1 MHEGVIEKQFYRY
14 VIPSICTMVL
24 GGFYTIVDGYF
35 IGNAMGDVGLA
46 AINLGWPIP
55 ALVYAC
61 ASGIGIGGS
70 VLVSTYMGEN
80 NVQLT
85 NKAKGN
91 TLMLLAIVTLLLMLF
106 LGLFADDVLVLLGAK
121 GLVYTYG
128 YDYIKVLTIGAA
140 LQIFGTGCTPILRN
154 SNRSMQA
161 MIIMIVGLFTNIFL
175 DWAFVQVLDWQMM
188 GAALAT
194 ILAQGVA
201 CVSCLWLILSD
212 EHKLTKQDF
221 KLDQGLVKNI
231 LRVGVSPFGLS
242 ISPSLVIICANWQCL
257 AVGGETAVAAYS
269 VISYLLCPMQEI
281 LRGVGEGVQPL
292 ISFCNGAG
300 KITEIKL
307 LLRKTH
313 RLVGILAIL
322 LGVLMFT
329 NAQSLPSIFKVSIEA
344 SEMIVAACRIISFA
358 FIFIGIVKT
367 YSAYFYAIRE
377 PKASSIIIY
386 GESLLVTPILMFV
399 LPQFMGLNG
408 IWSVT
413 LVNAF
418 IMAGVSLF
426 LNRMLVKNIIET
438 DNY

>member
-1 MHEGVIEKQFYRY
+1 MQESVIEKQFYRY

-70 VLVSTYMGEN
+70 VLISTYMGEKN
-80 NVQLT
+80 IQLT

-91 TLMLLAIVTLLLMLF
+91 TLTLLAVASVLLMVL
-106 LGLFADDVLVLLGAK
+106 LAVFADEVLVLLGAK
-121 GLVYTYG
+121 DLVYTYG
-128 YDYIKVLTIGAA
+128 YDYIKVLTIGAS

-154 SNRSMQA
+154 SNRSVQA
-161 MIIMIVGLFTNIFL
+161 MIIMITGLFTNIFL
-175 DWAFVQVLDWQMM
+175 DWYLVSILDLKMS

-201 CVSCLWLILSD
+201 CVSCLWLILKD
-212 EHKLTKQDF
+212 EHKLKKYDF
-221 KLDQGLVKNI
+221 RLDKGIVKNI
-231 LRVGVSPFGLS
+231 LRVGISPFGLS
-242 ISPSLVIICANWQCL
+242 ISPSLVIVCANWQCL
-257 AVGGETAVAAYS
+257 RVGGETAVAAYS

-300 KITEIKL
+300 KTVEIKHL
-307 LLRKTH
+307 LKKTN
-313 RLVGILAIL
+313 RLVSLLAIL
-322 LGVLMFT
+322 LGVFMFT
-329 NAQSLPSIFKVSIEA
+329 YAQLLPAIFKVSYEA

-377 PKASSIIIY
+377 PRASSILIY
-386 GESLLVTPILMFV
+386 GESLVVTPILMFA
-399 LPQFMGLNG
+399 LPQVLGLNG

-413 LVNAF
+413 LVNAIF
-418 IMAGVSLF
+418 MACLSLL
-426 LNRMLVKNIIET
+426 LNKQLVKKHNLS
-438 DNY
+438 